1 MRLFVILS
9 FILGSIALY
18 GQTSNYEIFDVQNS
32 VLIKP
37 RGAEQWSA
45 AKKGKNLGL
54 IDSIKI
60 STNGKIRI
68 LDIRT
73 NEIYRSD
80 KPGNYRVKDI
90 RDAAQEQSS
99 KMFAAVCAQIKKDDT
114 GHHSDMNM
122 VGATTRGEYQ
132 DATEAIAQTIAYIGK
147 QLTNNTVK
155 YTQDLTLK
163 THMLGEEIYFSIS
176 NSSTKSYCVNVV
188 LYNKESKKASL
199 CYVINPAQS
208 DTPYIFLPAQRT
220 LELPM
225 WHFTAPSSQEAYLL
239 FATEH
244 SYDSYHLQHILQNI
258 SWEDLS
264 KPAYQAYKIAK

>member
-1 MRLFVILS
+1 MRLVTILS
-9 FILGSIALY
+9 FILCSIVLY
-18 GQTSNYEIFDVQNS
+18 GQSSNYEIFDVQNF
-32 VLIKP
+32 VQVKT
-37 RGAEQWSA
+37 RGAEQWNI
-45 AKKGKNLGL
+45 AKKGNAIGL

-60 STNGKIRI
+60 NTNGKIRI

-163 THMLGEEIYFSIS
+163 THVSGEEIYFSIS

-208 DTPYIFLPAQRT
+208 DTPYILLPANRT

-225 WHFTAPSSQEAYLL
+225 WRFTTPSPQEAYIL
-239 FATEH
+239 FATEQ
-244 SYDSYHLQHILQNI
+244 SYDSYHLQHILQNLNWGTI
-258 SWEDLS
+258 SE
-264 KPAYQAYKIAK
+264 PAYQAYKIAK

>member
-9 FILGSIALY
+9 FIFGSITLY
-18 GQTSNYEIFDVQNS
+18 GQTSNYEIFDIQNS
-32 VLIKP
+32 VQIKP
-37 RGAEQWSA
+37 RGAKQWSIA
-45 AKKGKNLGL
+45 HKGNTLGL
-54 IDSIKI
+54 IDSVKI

-73 NEIYRSD
+73 NEVYRSD

-90 RDAAQEQSS
+90 RDAAREQSS

-155 YTQDLTLK
+155 YTQDLTLQ

-176 NSSTKSYCVNVV
+176 NSSTKSYCVNMV

-199 CYVINPAQS
+199 CYVINPAQFEP
-208 DTPYIFLPAQRT
+208 PYILLPANNT
-220 LELPM
+220 IELPM
-225 WHFTAPSSQEAYLL
+225 WRFTPPSSQEVYLL

-244 SYDSYHLQHILQNI
+244 SYDSHHLQHILQNLN
-258 SWEDLS
+258 WETVS
-264 KPAYQAYKIAK
+264 KPAYQTYKIAK

>member
-1 MRLFVILS
+1 MRLLAILS
-9 FILGSIALY
+9 FILGSITLY
-18 GQTSNYEIFDVQNS
+18 GQSSNYEIFDFQNS
-32 VLIKP
+32 VQIKP
-37 RGAEQWSA
+37 RGKEQWSVA
-45 AKKGKNLGL
+45 QKGNTLGL
-54 IDSIKI
+54 IDSVKI

-73 NEIYRSD
+73 NEVYRSD

-90 RDAAQEQSS
+90 RDAAREQSS
-99 KMFAAVCAQIKKDDT
+99 KMFAAVCAQIKKGDT
-114 GHHSDMNM
+114 DHHSDMNM

-132 DATEAIAQTIAYIGK
+132 DATESIAQTIAYIGK

-163 THMLGEEIYFSIS
+163 THVLGEEIYFSIS

-208 DTPYIFLPAQRT
+208 DTPYILLPANRT

-225 WHFTAPSSQEAYLL
+225 WRFTAPSPQEAYIL
-239 FATEH
+239 FATEQ
-244 SYDSYHLQHILQNI
+244 SYDSYHLQHILQNLNWGTI
-258 SWEDLS
+258 SE
-264 KPAYQAYKIAK
+264 PAYQAYKIAK